1 MKILVLFLFAFL
13 LAAPMFAQKKKS
25 NNAMS
30 QKRMTPEAMG
40 YKLFWHD
47 QFNGHQLDTSKW
59 SVRHI
64 GPVRIGY
71 NSPEAVKVKNG
82 YLKLYALQKGDSIL
96 GCAVGTADH
105 LLTRYGYFECRAQL
119 QESSGV
125 WAAFWIQSL
134 KIAEGEDPSLF
145 GTEIDIF
152 EYFAAMGDSMTH
164 AIHWAY
170 GPNMHSIGAMNS
182 YLKGLSKGFHTFGL
196 EWTPEK
202 YSFFIDGYKFH
213 EQTQGI
219 SNIDE
224 YMILSMELPAKRE
237 DIAKTI
243 FPDVFIVDWVKVYKK
258 KMP

>member
-40 YKLFWHD
+40 YKLFWDD

-145 GTEIDIF
+145 GTEIDI
-152 EYFAAMGDSMTH
+152 
-164 AIHWAY
+164 
-170 GPNMHSIGAMNS
+170 
-182 YLKGLSKGFHTFGL
+182 L
-196 EWTPEK
+196 
-202 YSFFIDGYKFH
+202 FI
-213 EQTQGI
+213 E
-219 SNIDE
+219 
-224 YMILSMELPAKRE
+224 
-237 DIAKTI
+237 
-243 FPDVFIVDWVKVYKK
+243 
-258 KMP
+258 

>member
-1 MKILVLFLFAFL
+1 MKNLFVILFFFL
-13 LAAPMFAQKKKS
+13 LVTSGVAKEKRS
-25 NNAMS
+25 NNAMV
-30 QKRMTPEAMG
+30 QKRITPKSMG
-40 YKLFWHD
+40 YKLYWED
-47 QFNGHQLDTSKW
+47 QFKGNELDTTKW
-59 SVRHI
+59 NIRNV

-71 NSPEAVKVKNG
+71 NSPEAVKVENG

-96 GCAVGTADH
+96 GCAVGTVKH

-119 QESSGV
+119 QESTGV

-134 KIAEGEDPSLF
+134 KIAKGEDPSVY

-164 AIHWAY
+164 AVHWAY
-170 GPNMHSIGAMNS
+170 GPNMHSIGPKKS

-213 EQTQGI
+213 EETQGI
-219 SNIDE
+219 SNIEE
-224 YMILSMELPAKRE
+224 YMILSMELPPKRE
-237 DIAKTI
+237 SIAKTI
-243 FPDVFIVDWVKVYKK
+243 FPDVFTIDWVKVYKK
-258 KMP
+258 Y